1 MREFF
6 AFLLLFGL
14 PIGMILGAVFF
25 FASLLARGR
34 AKKVCTVL
42 SSLSILLMALFGA
55 GVYLA
60 VAFGGV

>member
-1 MREFF
+1 MREFS

-14 PIGMILGAVFF
+14 PIGMISGAIFF

-34 AKKVCTVL
+34 AKKVFTAL
-42 SSLSILLMALFGA
+42 SSLSILAMALFGT
-55 GVYLA
+55 GIYLA

>member
-1 MREFF
+1 MREFS

-34 AKKVCTVL
+34 AKKVFTVL
-42 SSLSILLMALFGA
+42 SSLSILFMALFGA

>member
-1 MREFF
+1 
-6 AFLLLFGL
+6 
-14 PIGMILGAVFF
+14 MILGAVFF

-34 AKKVCTVL
+34 AKTVCTVL

>member
-1 MREFF
+1 MREFS

-14 PIGMILGAVFF
+14 PIGMIFGAIFF
-25 FASLLARGR
+25 FASLLAHGR